1 MSLKSFLP
9 LAAFVVL
16 APLAY
21 ADPAPTAAP
30 GHDQAKHDCAGK
42 DCHDKDAHNKDAQG
56 KDAHGAKGPEKKAGL
71 KDCHNKPGKPG
82 DKEACHKEPLKPVPP
97 QH

>member
-9 LAAFVVL
+9 LAAFVML
-16 APLAY
+16 APLAFGE
-21 ADPAPTAAP
+21 PAPNAAP
-30 GHDQAKHDCAGK
+30 GHDQAKQDCVGHDCPA
-42 DCHDKDAHNKDAQG
+42 HAKDAHAKN
-56 KDAHGAKGPEKKAGL
+56 KGPEKKAAL

-82 DKEACHKEPLKPVPP
+82 EKDVCHKEPLKPVPP